1 LKPARFKRQFSFDS
15 CETVSIAKKPGKLR
29 RPVQPVKAVL
39 TVNDKESLRSGH
51 AGTCQP
57 FQQFCR
63 GQILTAFS
71 ESEGPDEAGHA
82 LRFGQFRVQ
91 GVQKQ
96 Q

>member
-1 LKPARFKRQFSFDS
+1 LNQARFKRQFSFDS
-15 CETVSIAKKPGKLR
+15 REAVFIAKEPGKLR
-29 RPVQPVKAVL
+29 RPLQPVKAVL

-51 AGTCQP
+51 AGACQP
-57 FQQFCR
+57 FQQFRR

-71 ESEGPDEAGHA
+71 ESEGPDEAGHPR
-82 LRFGQFRVQ
+82 RFGQFRVQ